1 MTTKQY
7 WPLQA
12 EKIDRDFRDR
22 FPPQDSQPATR
33 WSWDTD
39 EGGSDDRKDNRRATV
54 REVPS
59 DDVEAKAGGGDDV
72 VGSTSLYDENGKLRL
87 IPVSTKPSRIRL
99 LTLRPGTDKNGYVD
113 PLAGS
118 QGYAAPA
125 SFRRIRMETKPL
137 RAQIP

>member
-12 EKIDRDFRDR
+12 EKIDHDFRDR
-22 FPPQDSQPATR
+22 FPAPDSRPSTR

-39 EGGSDDRKDNRRATV
+39 EGGSDDRKDTKRATI
-54 REVPS
+54 REVRS

-87 IPVSTKPSRIRL
+87 IPVSTEPAKFAPWL
-99 LTLRPGTDKNGYVD
+99 YGPALTGMNT
-113 PLAGS
+113 
-118 QGYAAPA
+118 
-125 SFRRIRMETKPL
+125 
-137 RAQIP
+137 